1 MIASLLSIFAV
12 HCTKLPLR
20 ILNVQLQSKSE
31 FSVWTGSS
39 QERDL
44 VCVPN
49 TAAKFVYQIT
59 INGTRNEV
67 SECLS
72 HGHPLTFVVGYRLLE
87 TGKMQED
94 RANVRNRNNSEERFN
109 ETYQ

>member
-1 MIASLLSIFAV
+1 M
-12 HCTKLPLR
+12 
-20 ILNVQLQSKSE
+20 QLQSKSA

-39 QERDL
+39 HERDL

-67 SECLS
+67 SECLG